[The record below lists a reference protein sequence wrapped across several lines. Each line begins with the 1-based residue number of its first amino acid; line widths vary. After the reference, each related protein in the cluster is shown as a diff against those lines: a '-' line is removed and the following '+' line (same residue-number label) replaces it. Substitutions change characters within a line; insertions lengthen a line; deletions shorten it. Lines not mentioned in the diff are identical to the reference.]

1 MLLKY
6 NTSMETILGR
16 WPGGENST
24 PLRYEKAN
32 YKLNR
37 DFQLRFMKIMV
48 KWRRVEPD
56 IEEIYTLMEGKC
68 YKVTFNQTL
77 KGSKLFWQKKDY
89 KNFV

>member
-1 MLLKY
+1 
-6 NTSMETILGR
+6 METILGR

-37 DFQLRFMKIMV
+37 DFQLKFMKIMGIN
-48 KWRRVEPD
+48 WRRVEPD

-68 YKVTFNQTL
+68 YKVTFNETL
-77 KGSKLFWQKKDY
+77 KGLKQ
-89 KNFV
+89 

>member
-1 MLLKY
+1 MLQKY

-37 DFQLRFMKIMV
+37 DFQLRFMKIMGI
-48 KWRRVEPD
+48 KWMRVEPD
-56 IEEIYTLMEGKC
+56 IEEIYTLIEGKC

-77 KGSKLFWQKKDY
+77 KGSKLFWQKKRL
-89 KNFV
+89 